1 MPVGIPKVPFQEPE
15 EEDADWVDLYN
26 GLYRSRAIF
35 LGKRLDEE
43 TSTQIQ
49 NLLVYLDIRH
59 SDRENRDSDG
69 DGDSDSNSDS
79 DSDSDIAIESNR
91 DIFFYIN
98 SRGGSIISGV
108 AIYDLM
114 QAVQPDVQTLC
125 VGIAASMAA
134 FLLVGGEITKRLAF
148 PHARVMMHQP
158 ECDLHDK
165 TLSVDYVTELIIVK
179 NLYLSIVD
187 AYAKRTGK
195 DHDIIHMDIQRCQL
209 MTARETQDYGII
221 DYITREKYNYL

>member
-1 MPVGIPKVPFQEPE
+1 MPVGIPKIPFQEPE
-15 EEDADWVDLYN
+15 EEDSDWVDLYN

-59 SDRENRDSDG
+59 SDRDSDSDSDG
-69 DGDSDSNSDS
+69 DGDSDS
-79 DSDSDIAIESNR
+79 DSDIDIDIESNR
-91 DIFFYIN
+91 DVFFYIN
-98 SRGGSIISGV
+98 SRGGSIVSGV

-134 FLLVGGEITKRLAF
+134 FLLLGGETTKRLAF

-158 ECDLHDK
+158 ECDLQEK
-165 TLSVDYVTELIIVK
+165 TLSEDYVTELNIV
-179 NLYLSIVD
+179 NTLYLNVVGI
-187 AYAKRTGK
+187 YAKRTGK
-195 DHDIIHMDIQRCQL
+195 DPDTIHIDIQRSQL
-209 MTARETQDYGII
+209 MTAKETQDYGII
-221 DYITREKYNYL
+221 DYITREKDDY